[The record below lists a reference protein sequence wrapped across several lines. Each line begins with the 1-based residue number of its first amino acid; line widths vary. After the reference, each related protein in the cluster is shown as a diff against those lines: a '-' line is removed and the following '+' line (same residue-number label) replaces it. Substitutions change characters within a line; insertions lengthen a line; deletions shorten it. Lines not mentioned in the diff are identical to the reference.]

1 MLIYKQFVYFL
12 AKSSGFFTII
22 IGFIR
27 DIITLYNVFCVW
39 KVHLADSF
47 SLSRQKTLLPFTF
60 TNDMTAILISER
72 RCTC

>member
-39 KVHLADSF
+39 KVHLSDSF
-47 SLSRQKTLLPFTF
+47 SLSTVHSIIFALEEYSTIQ
-60 TNDMTAILISER
+60 
-72 RCTC
+72 